1 MIFSPSSE
9 KYKTKGHIIFALTR
23 GDSRQNDV
31 RDRRSREVDLD
42 KVFQL

>member
-9 KYKTKGHIIFALTR
+9 KYKNKSIIFVLTR